1 MTRAPIYSTQGDS
14 QPFCLAQL
22 MPEVYEVIPSLQP
35 KKEKSEQPETNKQ
48 TLKGTPA
55 KKDEKK

>member
-35 KKEKSEQPETNKQ
+35 KKEKPPQPTNKPML
-48 TLKGTPA
+48 TGEVA
-55 KKDEKK
+55 KKEEKK